1 MNDRAVSDAVR
12 RAVARH
18 PLLSELAARAAERS
32 WSVHVVG
39 GWVRDRLLGR
49 RSCDIDLI
57 LGEGARD
64 SLAWLA
70 KRSSHRAVT
79 FEQRIVNH
87 RLTIEGARV
96 DAVECGT
103 RSLTEELARRD
114 FRVNAIAWDLSR
126 GKLADPCG
134 GLDQL
139 AEGVLEPPRDDA
151 FLRDPLRTLRGVR
164 LACEI
169 DALRLGPHAR
179 ILARSAASGLR
190 GVAAERV
197 LEELDR
203 ILLSRGAAE
212 AIRDAD
218 RLGLLET
225 WIPEVN
231 ATKGLAQ
238 NRSHHLDVWE
248 HTLAALALSAY
259 PGRLGRGL
267 VPAGWPDVDREP
279 EDPPR
284 PDPRLALLVLRWSL
298 LLHDLAKPDTVDK
311 GPVGQPTFHRH
322 ELVGEE
328 RAGEI
333 GRRLAMP
340 KERIRSIR
348 LLVRQHLRIV
358 IPPTGE
364 MTERALGRIVRAVG
378 AFTEVLVLHSLAD
391 QGATRGPGWRRVRIG
406 LRRTARRLLEKERQL
421 TELERRGRLVDGRD
435 VMRALGVESGPEVG
449 RFLRAIDDLRDEG
462 KLLSREDAL
471 AWLETHR
478 PDRGG
483 P

>member
-1 MNDRAVSDAVR
+1 MNDQAIKDTIR
-12 RAVARH
+12 RAVGRH
-18 PLLSELAARAAERS
+18 PLLSGLAARAAERS
-32 WSVHVVG
+32 WSVLVVG
-39 GWVRDRLLGR
+39 GWVRDRLLRR
-49 RSCDIDLI
+49 RSRDIDLI
-57 LGEGARD
+57 LGEGAREI
-64 SLAWLA
+64 LAWLA
-70 KRSSHRAVT
+70 ERSSHRIVT
-79 FEQRIVNH
+79 FEQRVVNH
-87 RLTIEGARV
+87 RLTIDGARV
-96 DAVECGT
+96 DAVESGT

-114 FRVNAIAWDLSR
+114 FRVNAVAWDLPR
-126 GKLADPCG
+126 GRLADPCG
-134 GLDQL
+134 GLAQI

-151 FLRDPLRTLRGVR
+151 FRRDPLRALRGVR

-169 DALRLGPHAR
+169 DALRLGAR
-179 ILARSAASGLR
+179 ARVLARSAAPGLR

-203 ILLSRGAAE
+203 ILLSRGAAD

-267 VPAGWPDVDREP
+267 IPAGWPDVDREP

-284 PDPRLALLVLRWSL
+284 PRPRQALLVLRWSL
-298 LLHDLAKPDTVDK
+298 LLHDLAKPDTLAE
-311 GPVGQPTFHRH
+311 GPEGQRTFHRH
-322 ELVGEE
+322 ELVGAE
-328 RAGEI
+328 RAEEI

-340 KERIRSIR
+340 RERIRAIR

-358 IPPTGE
+358 IPPAGE
-364 MTERALGRIVRAVG
+364 MTERALGRVVRALG

-421 TELERRGRLVDGRD
+421 IALGLRGRLVDGRD
-435 VMRALGVESGPEVG
+435 VMRALGVESGPQVG
-449 RFLRAIDDLRDEG
+449 RFLRAIEELRDDG
-462 KLLSREDAL
+462 KLLSREEAL
-471 AWLETHR
+471 AWLESR
-478 PDRGG
+478 RSDRGG
-483 P
+483 R